1 LISIAFDLLGGDK
14 APEETV
20 RGLVLA
26 MEARSDF
33 VTYAV
38 ATKEIFE
45 KYNKI
50 LSPFVTSGRIEEVC
64 CESVF
69 EMDDEPVRAWMNKKG
84 SSLHKLVD
92 LVNDGLACGC
102 ISLGST
108 GGCLVAGT
116 LGVGRLKGIERP
128 AIGVLLPSKQGGFLL
143 IDAGANVDV
152 KPKNILD
159 FARMGST
166 YMKFLGFENPSV
178 GLFNVGEE
186 KGKGDRLR
194 QESYEL
200 LSKSDLNFTGNM
212 EGKDAFFGKFSVLVC
227 DGFIGNIFLKT
238 TEGVSD
244 YVRYEMRD
252 AIRQSFM
259 TRLGGMLL
267 YPALARLIKRVDYS
281 NYGAAP
287 LLGVKKVF
295 LIGHG
300 RSGRVAAKNAIL
312 QTVKLCSTNLIEK
325 VKIIGES

>member
-20 RGLVLA
+20 RGLVMAL
-26 MEARSDF
+26 ETRSDF
-33 VTYAV
+33 VVYAV
-38 ATKEIFE
+38 ATKGVFD
-45 KYNKI
+45 KYQKI
-50 LSPFVTSGRIEEVC
+50 LKPFLSSGRLKEIE
-64 CESVF
+64 CENVF
-69 EMDDEPVRAWMNKKG
+69 EMDDEPVKAWKEKRG
-84 SSLHKLVD
+84 SNLHKIVELI
-92 LVNDGLACGC
+92 NEGFAFGC
-102 ISLGST
+102 VSFGST

-116 LGVGRLKGIERP
+116 LGIGRLKGIERP

-152 KPKNILD
+152 KAKNILD
-159 FARMGST
+159 FAKMGSV

-200 LSKSDLNFTGNM
+200 LSKSDINFVGNM
-212 EGKDAFFGKFSVLVC
+212 EGKDAFFGKCSVLVC

-244 YVRYEMRD
+244 YLRYEMRD
-252 AIRQSFM
+252 AIRQSFI

-267 YPALARLIKRVDYS
+267 YPALARIVKRADYS

-312 QTVKLCSTNLIEK
+312 QTVKLCSENLIEK
-325 VKIIGES
+325 VKIVGEG